1 MARAPREEPT
11 RALTDALDGA
21 EAGWELVILDGPQAG
36 HREALN
42 SSRPLVLGSSPEA
55 TVPLTDS
62 AVSRRHLELTVSGG
76 RVRAKDLGSTNGSH
90 LAGHRFQEA
99 ELGPGSVV
107 RLGETHVQLLVRGM
121 QDALPPSRADRFGP
135 FLGKSYAARS
145 VFAVLERAARTDAT
159 VLITGETGTGKEVVA
174 QALHEAS
181 RRREGPFVVVDC
193 AALPAALVE
202 SELFGHVKGAFTGAH
217 ADRLGAFRS
226 AHRGTLFLDELGELP
241 VDLQTRLLRALETQ
255 TVKPVGSNGYV
266 PVDVRVVAATHRDL
280 EGQVRARRFRADLF
294 FRLAVIRVHLPP
306 LRERREDIPLLAR
319 HFAALEAGTRVQLGP
334 DALGHLMSH
343 DWPGNVRELRN
354 VIRQAAALS
363 PEALTLA
370 AALQAAPPEA
380 AAPRPPAPDTFDAYF
395 DLPFREARR
404 AITAAF
410 ELAYARHVVAAA
422 DGNVSE
428 AAKRAGLHRNM
439 VHRILARD
447 GAVEDEDAQAD
458 R

>member
-1 MARAPREEPT
+1 
-11 RALTDALDGA
+11 
-21 EAGWELVILDGPQAG
+21 
-36 HREALN
+36 
-42 SSRPLVLGSSPEA
+42 
-55 TVPLTDS
+55 
-62 AVSRRHLELTVSGG
+62 
-76 RVRAKDLGSTNGSH
+76 
-90 LAGHRFQEA
+90 
-99 ELGPGSVV
+99 
-107 RLGETHVQLLVRGM
+107 
-121 QDALPPSRADRFGP
+121 
-135 FLGKSYAARS
+135 
-145 VFAVLERAARTDAT
+145 
-159 VLITGETGTGKEVVA
+159 
-174 QALHEAS
+174 
-181 RRREGPFVVVDC
+181 
-193 AALPAALVE
+193 
-202 SELFGHVKGAFTGAH
+202 
-217 ADRLGAFRS
+217 
-226 AHRGTLFLDELGELP
+226 
-241 VDLQTRLLRALETQ
+241 
-255 TVKPVGSNGYV
+255 
-266 PVDVRVVAATHRDL
+266 
-280 EGQVRARRFRADLF
+280 
-294 FRLAVIRVHLPP
+294 
-306 LRERREDIPLLAR
+306 
-319 HFAALEAGTRVQLGP
+319 
-334 DALGHLMSH
+334 MSH